1 MLQVRQR
8 KPGLKQVFV
17 EERRYDTLDDNSDA
31 DAPKIPATLPSN
43 PSAETLLDL
52 DALAAADVAVLESMG
67 DEPTF
72 TSTGDAVGAGAD
84 GNPADVL
91 PTMRHGC

>member
-1 MLQVRQR
+1 MSCSLQVRQR

-17 EERRYDTLDDNSDA
+17 EECRYDTLYDCNSDG

-43 PSAETLLDL
+43 PSADALPDL
-52 DALAAADVAVLESMG
+52 DALAAADVAVLEVMG

-72 TSTGDAVGAGAD
+72 ASTGE
-84 GNPADVL
+84 
-91 PTMRHGC
+91 RCWRRC